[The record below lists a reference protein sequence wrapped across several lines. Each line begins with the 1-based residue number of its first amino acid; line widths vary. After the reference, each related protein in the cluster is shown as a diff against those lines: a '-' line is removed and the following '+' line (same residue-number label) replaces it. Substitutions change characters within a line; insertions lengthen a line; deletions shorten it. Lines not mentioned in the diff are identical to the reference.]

1 MCVRVCAR
9 VLSLFFLLTSIPSVR
24 RRVCVRVCSRAHAL
38 SLSFLT
44 QLTSIMGY
52 LPWRAGADHRRLRDL
67 FFVFDRGGA
76 FTDR

>member
-1 MCVRVCAR
+1 VRSCVCAR
-9 VLSLFFLLTSIPSVR
+9 PLSLFLTHLYTQR
-24 RRVCVRVCSRAHAL
+24 AQACVCSCLFAGTRAL